1 MMPGKGTGLVLAF
14 AATLLAAPA
23 CAQFGG
29 ALLDPAVGGR
39 PNRSVLD
46 GEVRSV
52 DARNGRIQLRANQG
66 GTVTLRYDDQTEVFY
81 ERRRYPA
88 TALERGDLVRV
99 LVGYDRSGTA
109 WADRVDVVRDVRET
123 ARVQRM
129 DGAVVRVDTRR
140 SFFTLQQGRAAPVT
154 VFVPSH
160 LQRDVLR
167 RFERLRSGDRV
178 RVDVVPLRSGGAE
191 LVRFR

>member
-1 MMPGKGTGLVLAF
+1 MMPGKGAGLVLAF
-14 AATLLAAPA
+14 AATLLAAPG

-29 ALLDPAVGGR
+29 ALFDPGVGGQ
-39 PNRSVLD
+39 PSRSVLD

-52 DARNGRIQLRANQG
+52 DVRNGRIQLRANRG
-66 GTVTLRYDDQTEVFY
+66 GTVTLRYDEQTEVFY
-81 ERRRYPA
+81 QQRRYPA

-99 LVGYDRSGTA
+99 LVGYDRSGSA

-123 ARVQRM
+123 ARAQRM
-129 DGAVVRVDTRR
+129 DGTVVRVDTRR
-140 SFFTLQQGRAAPVT
+140 GFFTLQQGRAAPVT
-154 VFVPSH
+154 VLVPAH
-160 LQRDVLR
+160 LQRDVVR

-178 RVDVVPLRSGGAE
+178 RVEVVPLRSGGAE